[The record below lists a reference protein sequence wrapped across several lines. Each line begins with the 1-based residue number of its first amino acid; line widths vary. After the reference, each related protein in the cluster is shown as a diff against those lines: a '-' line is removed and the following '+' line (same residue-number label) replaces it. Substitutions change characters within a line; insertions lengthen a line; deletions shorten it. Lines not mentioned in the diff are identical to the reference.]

1 MLAVAEQLL
10 QVLLLL
16 LLLLLRSRVTAL
28 QEPLPGMP
36 IDSTFKKEVTGG
48 DTLPS

>member
-16 LLLLLRSRVTAL
+16 LLRSRFTAL
-28 QEPLPGMP
+28 QEPVPGMP
-36 IDSTFKKEVTGG
+36 IESTFKKEVTGG

>member
-16 LLLLLRSRVTAL
+16 LRSRFTAL
-28 QEPLPGMP
+28 QEPVPGMP
-36 IDSTFKKEVTGG
+36 IESTFKKEVTGG

>member
-1 MLAVAEQLL
+1 MAEQLL
-10 QVLLLL
+10 QVL

-28 QEPLPGMP
+28 QESLPGMP
-36 IDSTFKKEVTGG
+36 IDSTFKKKVTGG

>member
-10 QVLLLL
+10 QVLL